1 MKKKKSFQE
10 SERLS
15 DEDIFKFL
23 TDFRKPPTL
32 AKKPKII
39 PGKLKKQNFS
49 LNKSIKLFHL
59 AFIRFEFNQIHP
71 GDTVDC
77 CLDPQLN
84 RLKPYTDD
92 TKRPIKELL
101 EFPPREIYLPHT
113 FYRNLLYLY
122 PLSVNLSNLT
132 TRGSTSA
139 RNIAVKIQLMG
150 GEEEI
155 FSLPL
160 IFGKSSGH
168 EMIKEIY
175 LPVLYHSKSPSF
187 YDEVKIRLPAVLDE
201 NHHLFF
207 TFSHIS
213 CQPKENAPVEIPI
226 GYTVR
231 DK

>member
-1 MKKKKSFQE
+1 M
-10 SERLS
+10 
-15 DEDIFKFL
+15 
-23 TDFRKPPTL
+23 T
-32 AKKPKII
+32 II
-39 PGKLKKQNFS
+39 RTRATCP
-49 LNKSIKLFHL
+49 HPL
-59 AFIRFEFNQIHP
+59 AFIRLEFNQIHP

-84 RLKPYTDD
+84 RLKPYSDD
-92 TKRPIKELL
+92 TRRPIKELL
-101 EFPPREIYLPHT
+101 EFSPREIYLPHT
-113 FYRNLLYLY
+113 SYRNLLYLY

-132 TRGSTSA
+132 TRGSTSV

-155 FSLPL
+155 FALPL
-160 IFGKSSGH
+160 IFGKSSGQ

-187 YDEVKIRLPAVLDE
+187 YDEVKLRLPAVLDE

-226 GYTVR
+226 GYTVIHHSFHSIS
-231 DK
+231 

>member
-1 MKKKKSFQE
+1 
-10 SERLS
+10 
-15 DEDIFKFL
+15 
-23 TDFRKPPTL
+23 
-32 AKKPKII
+32 
-39 PGKLKKQNFS
+39 
-49 LNKSIKLFHL
+49 LNKLIKFFHL

-168 EMIKEIY
+168 ELIKEIY
-175 LPVLYHSKSPSF
+175 LPVLYHSK
-187 YDEVKIRLPAVLDE
+187 
-201 NHHLFF
+201 
-207 TFSHIS
+207 
-213 CQPKENAPVEIPI
+213 
-226 GYTVR
+226 
-231 DK
+231 